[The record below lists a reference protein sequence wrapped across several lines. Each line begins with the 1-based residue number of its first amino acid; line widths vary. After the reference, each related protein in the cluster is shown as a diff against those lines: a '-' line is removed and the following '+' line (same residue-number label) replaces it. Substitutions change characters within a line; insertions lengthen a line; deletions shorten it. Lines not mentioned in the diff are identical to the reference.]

1 MQVFVSIQS
10 ITRRTKGTFGFCQ
23 ILYHSI
29 IMNLF
34 AIYIP
39 TPLKQHY
46 TYYYVAKLCFFDM
59 IDWYLIAPKSENFFT
74 TQGHAAN
81 PILDMGGSKC
91 VQYHL
96 VKVLPG
102 YFRFQ
107 AGCCLSKTPLSLIK
121 NLWTFWYR
129 KSFIFLW
136 FLNWRIRLMKNYQYY
151 VLSNTLK
158 TFKYW
163 GCTWIF
169 TIYFS
174 IFDSI

>member
-10 ITRRTKGTFGFCQ
+10 ITRRTKGTFGICQ

-107 AGCCLSKTPLSLIK
+107 AGCCLSKIPSFFNQEPLNLLISEIFYFFVISKLK
-121 NLWTFWYR
+121 NPNSNI
-129 KSFIFLW
+129 KSALEFS
-136 FLNWRIRLMKNYQYY
+136 QY
-151 VLSNTLK
+151 
-158 TFKYW
+158 
-163 GCTWIF
+163 IF

-174 IFDSI
+174 IFDSS